1 MKQPKKNITQKFE
14 DLLLYGRHSLL
25 WLWLPGLLVLL
36 AVAVGLRLWVN
47 HQFGDPIDPAAGEP
61 GEALWRAL
69 IESLNLASLGK
80 EEPSSLANR
89 LVGVFTAFLG
99 GLWLIFGVVGTTARL
114 VLRLHQRKEGQGE
127 FQEVNHT
134 LILGF
139 GEQTVDVVRE
149 LIEAS
154 RFRQGA
160 SIVILSEQDPDR
172 VMEQL
177 QEGMQSFG
185 NTKILCRRGNV
196 ASPYGLARL
205 GVERAR
211 SVILVNPALA
221 WEHGSIKNQ
230 GDSTVTLAI
239 MAVVSAC
246 TNNIPNMTV
255 KMHYKRNLQV
265 AQGVAKGKL
274 FAIEEDEILAKI
286 MVQASRS
293 PGLSR
298 VYSNLVGFVGNE
310 VYFFNP
316 SSPMAGKTFGELA
329 FHFLDTIPLG
339 VRHAHGSVELN
350 PSREYVLEPGDQL
363 VVLAEDEQKIRFFD
377 RPVIEPREL
386 TSKGQRQAQKP
397 EHYLIYGWN
406 KKTPKIIAEYAS
418 YLPAGSV
425 VNLVVPDMS
434 ERMERHFKEM
444 FKQYPNLQLGL
455 GQVNPGAEDF
465 PEKLQPERYKA
476 VVLLSS
482 EGDNP
487 QEVDSVTFNL
497 LLRFRSYFQERTDQT
512 GKAPKTQLLA
522 ETQQTKNAQLMQAAG
537 VKNLMVSNQ
546 ILSKIQAQVSEE
558 PEILQ
563 VYEDLFR
570 AEGSEIYLKPVELFL
585 EELDSEVYF
594 ADLMLAAQKRGEV
607 CFGIWLKRLEDSA
620 EDNFGLL
627 LLPNKTQTFWVTYG
641 DRLVTLAPD
650 NG

>member
-1 MKQPKKNITQKFE
+1 MKQPKKNIAQRFE
-14 DLLLYGRHSLL
+14 TELLYGRRSLL
-25 WLWLPGLLVLL
+25 WLWVPGLLVLL
-36 AVAVGLRLWVN
+36 VFAVLARLWVN
-47 HQFGDPIDPAAGEP
+47 HQFGDPLDPTAGEP

-69 IESLNLASLGK
+69 VESLNLASLGK
-80 EEPSSLANR
+80 EEPSSTANR
-89 LVGVFTAFLG
+89 LVGVFTALLG
-99 GLWLIFGVVGTTARL
+99 GLWLVFGVSGATARL
-114 VLRLHQRKEGQGE
+114 VMRLHQQKEGQGE

-154 RFRQGA
+154 RFHQGA
-160 SIVILSEQDPDR
+160 AIVILSEQEPDR

-177 QEGMQSFG
+177 KEGMHSFG
-185 NTKILCRRGNV
+185 NTKILCRRGNI
-196 ASPYGLARL
+196 ASPYALARL
-205 GVERAR
+205 GVERAH
-211 SVILVNPALA
+211 SVILVNPALS

-246 TNNIPNMTV
+246 SQHIPNMTV

-265 AQGVAKGKL
+265 AQGVAQGKL

-310 VYFFNP
+310 VYFYHP
-316 SSPMAGKTFGELA
+316 PKVLVGKTFGALA
-329 FHFLDTIPLG
+329 FHFLDSIPLG
-339 VRHAHGSVELN
+339 VRYSQGSVELN
-350 PSREYVLEPGDQL
+350 PNKDYLLEPGDQL
-363 VVLAEDEQKIRFFD
+363 VVLAEDEQNIRFFD

-386 TSKGQRQAQKP
+386 ASNDQKQVQKP

-418 YLPAGSV
+418 YLAPGSV

-434 ERMERHFKEM
+434 ERMERQFKEM
-444 FKQYPNLQLGL
+444 FKQYTNLQLGL

-487 QEVDSVTFNL
+487 QEVDSATFSL
-497 LLRFRSYFQERTDQT
+497 LLRFRSYFQERVEQT

-546 ILSKIQAQVSEE
+546 ILSKILAQVSEE

-585 EELDSEVYF
+585 EELDSEVHF
-594 ADLMLAAQKRGEV
+594 ADLMLAAQRRGEI

-627 LLPNKTQTFWVTYG
+627 LLPNKTQTFWVTHG
-641 DRLVTLAPD
+641 DRLVTLSPD
-650 NG
+650 NN